1 MIKCIL
7 KEIIIN
13 VILMPMKEFWV
24 WVEPYDKKLVTTA
37 IESGASAIVI
47 PQEDKAKEV
56 KKLAR
61 VSVISPEGDL
71 KLGKDVVYVKIEGKE
86 DEDRAAK
93 YPPDVKVVVETTD
106 WTVIPLE
113 NLIAQREE
121 LYAVVKNA
129 HEAEVALQT
138 LEIGVKGVVLKTQD
152 INEIKRVGSVIE
164 SAQESLELV
173 VVKITKVL
181 PLGLGDRV
189 CVDTT
194 SLMNRGEGML
204 VGNSSGGMFLVHAET
219 EENPYVASRPFRVN
233 AGAVHMY
240 IRVPDNKTKYL
251 CELNAG
257 DRVMVYNHEGKGRV
271 VYVGRSKVERRPMLL
286 VEGKAGDK
294 KLSCILQNAETIRLT
309 RPDGTPLSVAQLKE
323 GDEVLGYIESAGRH
337 FGMKVEET
345 IIEK

>member
-1 MIKCIL
+1 
-7 KEIIIN
+7 
-13 VILMPMKEFWV
+13 MKEFWV
-24 WVEPYDKKLVTTA
+24 WVEPYEKKLVTTA

-47 PQEDKAKEV
+47 PDEEKAKEA
-56 KKLAR
+56 KGFAR
-61 VSVISPEGDL
+61 VAVISPQGDM
-71 KLGKDVVYVKIEGKE
+71 KLGTDVVYIKIKGKE
-86 DEDRAAK
+86 DEEKAAK
-93 YPPDVKVVVETTD
+93 YPPGVKVVVETTD

-121 LYAVVKNA
+121 LYAVVKSA
-129 HEAEVALQT
+129 EEARIALQT
-138 LEIGVKGVVLKTQD
+138 LEKGVKGVVLKTKD
-152 INEIKRVGSVIE
+152 INEIKKVSKLMEE
-164 SAQESLELV
+164 SQEKLHLV
-173 VVKITKVL
+173 KAKVTRIL

-240 IRVPDNKTKYL
+240 IRVPGNKTKYL
-251 CELNAG
+251 CELKAG
-257 DRVMVYNHEGKGRV
+257 DKVMVYDHKGKGRV

-286 VEGKAGDK
+286 IEAVAEGKK
-294 KLSCILQNAETIRLT
+294 ISCILQNAETIRLT
-309 RPDGTPLSVAQLKE
+309 RPDGTPVSIAQLKE
-323 GDEVLGYIESAGRH
+323 GDEVLAYTEEAGRH